1 MIDKR
6 YLVCTPIITR
16 QKIMNSGIN
25 STMGPG
31 EWLMLLTL
39 SVLWGG
45 SFFFV
50 EVAISELPPLTIV
63 SLRVLLA
70 AVALW
75 IFAFSIGLRL
85 PVTAG
90 AWRAFLIMGA
100 LNNVIPFTLIVWGQ
114 THIASGLAAILLTR
128 RPNRWDSATA
138 CLPATRH
145 QNATVALLQ

>member
-1 MIDKR
+1 MADAAD
-6 YLVCTPIITR
+6 II
-16 QKIMNSGIN
+16 GAL
-25 STMGPG
+25 G
-31 EWLMLLTL
+31 WL
-39 SVLWGG
+39 
-45 SFFFV
+45 FFLCRGCHIGT
-50 EVAISELPPLTIV
+50 APLTIV

-100 LNNVIPFTLIVWGQ
+100 LNNIIPFTLIVWGQ